1 MLISCHICMTD
12 CRLVY
17 IIMVKGRWSLPQ
29 RNVTKYDDLRGLVV
43 LSEIDLIYLAKDP
56 KTEALFVA

>member
-1 MLISCHICMTD
+1 MTD

-29 RNVTKYDDLRGLVV
+29 RSVTKYDDLRGLVV
-43 LSEIDLIYLAKDP
+43 LSEIDLIYLARDP
-56 KTEALFVA
+56 QTFRT